1 MHGMFITYLQALR
14 HCTLLRYDILPF
26 CLGSKRLILE
36 FVTAGMIYC
45 HLECAFRE
53 ALHYIFTLTNRR
65 LKPICT
71 LMRVYF
77 EKKMPPLSSIGI

>member
-36 FVTAGMIYC
+36 FVTAGMIFC

-53 ALHYIFTLTNRR
+53 ALHYIFTLTNGR
-65 LKPICT
+65 LKPMYIYVLSCVSI
-71 LMRVYF
+71 L
-77 EKKMPPLSSIGI
+77 KKNASLK